1 MEIIVQEILV
11 ILILVCYPISMLF
24 DISVYNLK
32 FILKKESNFK
42 YWMSIIQV
50 FQYFARIFMVIFIPA
65 MSYLTEVYKDYN
77 LVFNIS
83 ISIHFIS
90 ALLIAFSLILF
101 SKVNQVNLFLVK
113 RINFFT
119 GKQNISEGFK
129 AKGLSNNFPSNIF
142 ARKLFFTS
150 FISHFF
156 VAISMTYI
164 YVVSFY
170 FRDLILTLN
179 SFTQI
184 LNMIAIALLLIV
196 VDPRVMVSFDRKGG
210 GDDEIKVI
218 YISRILAHLLV
229 GILFVITKQF
239 SN

>member
-11 ILILVCYPISMLF
+11 IFILICYPLSMFF
-24 DISVYNLK
+24 DIGVYNLK
-32 FILKKESNFK
+32 FILKKESNFR

-65 MSYLTEVYKDYN
+65 MSYLTEVYKDSN
-77 LVFNIS
+77 LIFNIS
-83 ISIHFIS
+83 ISVHFIS
-90 ALLIAFSLILF
+90 ALLITFSLILF

-113 RINFFT
+113 IINSFT
-119 GKQNISEGFK
+119 GKENISDGFK
-129 AKGLSNNFPSNIF
+129 AKELSNKFPSNIF
-142 ARKLFFTS
+142 TRKLFITS

-184 LNMIAIALLLIV
+184 LNMIAIAILLIV
-196 VDPRVMVSFDRKGG
+196 VDPRVMVSFDKKGG
-210 GDDEIKVI
+210 GEVQLKVI
-218 YISRILAHLLV
+218 YISRVLAHLLV
-229 GILFVITKQF
+229 GVLFVIIKQ
-239 SN
+239 SIN